1 MTCLKHHPLQPMILN
16 GYPSRNVK
24 GETILYCECGVYD
37 PEKKVE
43 AVVPKVRK
51 SKSKKK

>member
-37 PEKKVE
+37 PEKKPVE
-43 AVVPKVRK
+43 VRVKKVRK
-51 SKSKKK
+51 KK

>member
-1 MTCLKHHPLQPMILN
+1 MTCLKNHLLQPMILN
-16 GYPSRNVK
+16 GYPSRNVR

-43 AVVPKVRK
+43 VVAPKVKKTRA
-51 SKSKKK
+51 KKK